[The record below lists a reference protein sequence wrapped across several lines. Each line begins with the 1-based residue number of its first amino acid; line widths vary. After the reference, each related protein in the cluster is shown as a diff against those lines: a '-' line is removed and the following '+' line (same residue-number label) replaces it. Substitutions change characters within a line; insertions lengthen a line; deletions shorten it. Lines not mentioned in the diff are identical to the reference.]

1 MGSLSNASSVSNMTG
16 GGGVVSST
24 LSLQTKSTN
33 DLDGQVGN
41 GVSSSMQ
48 GHKTT
53 VDDSNYLTGGGTTTL
68 LSQMSKD
75 LIFNSENRS
84 RLGLL
89 KTCIALIPRMMP
101 MFKGQDNYYDQ
112 KINYIKKLNIFF
124 VQRE

>member
-1 MGSLSNASSVSNMTG
+1 VGSLSNASSVSNMTGG

-53 VDDSNYLTGGGTTTL
+53 VDDSNYLTGGSTTTL

-101 MFKGQDNYYDQ
+101 MFKGQDNYYGQ
-112 KINYIKKLNIFF
+112 KLII
-124 VQRE
+124 